1 MYLFFF
7 LSNLMPFVFERFHFL
22 WMGRWFYRLNHIA
35 LLFYQKLELRVF
47 SRIFHLSLHL
57 FFVVYFYALI
67 FTNEYIIVASLLN
80 GICGFCVIF
89 MMCALEFHV
98 FHKSL
103 ISFISET
110 YERTSDLNDDYDAGG
125 KPRKL
130 GLK

>member
-1 MYLFFF
+1 MHFSSFFVIRCLFVFNRFHFWWKVRSDFSDCVSFALLARLGVMCFFTYFSFLFFF
-7 LSNLMPFVFERFHFL
+7 VVSSCID
-22 WMGRWFYRLNHIA
+22 FYT
-35 LLFYQKLELRVF
+35 F
-47 SRIFHLSLHL
+47 
-57 FFVVYFYALI
+57 
-67 FTNEYIIVASLLN
+67 YIIVASLLN
-80 GICGFCVIF
+80 GMCEFCVIF

-103 ISFISET
+103 IFFIAET